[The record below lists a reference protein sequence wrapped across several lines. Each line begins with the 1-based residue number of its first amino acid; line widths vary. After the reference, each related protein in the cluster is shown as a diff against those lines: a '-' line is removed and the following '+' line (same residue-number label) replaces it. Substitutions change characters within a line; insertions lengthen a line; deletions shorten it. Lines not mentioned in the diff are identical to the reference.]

1 MIKEYLVKTYEMI
14 DWDIVP
20 KANIDIFKWAEGY
33 TPKAYAQV
41 AILNGGGLLAKLT
54 AFEENPLAEKKN
66 FNDPV
71 YEDSCLE
78 FFAMFDSEGK
88 KYLNVEMN
96 SIGAFLATVREANG
110 EVVTIDNLIDLP
122 VVNTEKDDEK
132 WSVEIFLSFE
142 DIEKMFPNASID
154 SGSVIRANFY
164 KCGDKTAIPHYGM
177 WNEIGG
183 DKISYHQP
191 EYFGKLIIE

>member
-1 MIKEYLVKTYEMI
+1 MKEYIVKTTEKLDWNEISKAEI
-14 DWDIVP
+14 DT
-20 KANIDIFKWAEGY
+20 FKWTSGY
-33 TPKAYAQV
+33 EPMAFAQV
-41 AILNGGGLLAKLT
+41 AILKGKGLVAKLT
-54 AFEENPLAEKKN
+54 AFESNPLAEKKN

-78 FFAMFDSEGK
+78 FFAMFDPCGE
-88 KYLNVEMN
+88 KYINIEMN
-96 SIGAFLATVREANG
+96 AIGAFLATVRRADG
-110 EVVTIDNLIDLP
+110 DVVTIDNFISLP
-122 VVNTEKDDEK
+122 EIKAVREEDK

-142 DIEKMFPNASID
+142 DIKKMFPNAAIE

-183 DKISYHQP
+183 DKVSYHQP